1 MDKEDN
7 LPFDKDGNIDYHK
20 WMQVNAFVRK
30 LNIMHYKAQQQEFV
44 KEQQAWL
51 ERRNEMLLDL
61 DMIDK
66 VVDMMDDY
74 PEAEYI
80 LHKIQRRLDNDKK
93 Y

>member
-1 MDKEDN
+1 MSEEK
-7 LPFDKDGNIDYHK
+7 PFDEDGRIDYHR
-20 WMQVNAFVRK
+20 WLQVNQFVRK
-30 LNIMHYKAQQQEFV
+30 MHQMQLIAD
-44 KEQQAWL
+44 QQAWL

-80 LHKIQRRLDNDKK
+80 INKIMRRLDNDKK

>member
-1 MDKEDN
+1 MSEEP
-7 LPFDKDGNIDYHK
+7 PFDENGKIDYHM
-20 WMQVNAFVRK
+20 WLQVNQFVRR
-30 LNIMHYKAQQQEFV
+30 MHEFQAKAD
-44 KEQQAWL
+44 QQAWL

-74 PEAEYI
+74 PEAEHI
-80 LHKIQRRLDNDKK
+80 INKIMRRLDNDKK

>member
-20 WMQVNAFVRK
+20 WMQFNAFVRK
-30 LNIMHYKAQQQEFV
+30 LNIMHYKAQQQEFI

>member
-20 WMQVNAFVRK
+20 WMQFNMFIRK
-30 LNIMHYKAQQQEFV
+30 LNVMHHVAQQEQFA